1 MKFKTYLLIHR
12 YNMTFRLR
20 PISDKI
26 VIEQFSAE
34 DVSKG
39 GIIIPDTNKDKPLV
53 GKVLAVG
60 PGRYSEVLVEGD
72 NFIPMVVKE
81 GEIVFFGRFAG
92 IHIELEGKEYLVVRQ
107 DDVLVI
113 DDSYK
118 ETKNGTERSKAK

>member
-1 MKFKTYLLIHR
+1 
-12 YNMTFRLR
+12 MTFRLR

-60 PGRYSEVLVEGD
+60 PGKYSATPDEVVGEHL
-72 NFIPMVVKE
+72 IPMSVRE
-81 GEIVFFGRFAG
+81 GEVVFFGRYAG
-92 IHIELEGKEYLVVRQ
+92 IHIELEGKEYLVVNQ

-113 DDSYK
+113 DDNYK
-118 ETKNGTERSKAK
+118 KEAKSARTK

>member
-1 MKFKTYLLIHR
+1 
-12 YNMTFRLR
+12 MTFRLR

>member
-1 MKFKTYLLIHR
+1 MS
-12 YNMTFRLR
+12 FRLR

-60 PGRYSEVLVEGD
+60 PGRYSEVLTEGD

-92 IHIELEGKEYLVVRQ
+92 VHIELDGKEYLVVRQ

-113 DDSYK
+113 DDNYGGKS
-118 ETKNGTERSKAK
+118 GLKAK

>member
-1 MKFKTYLLIHR
+1 MS
-12 YNMTFRLR
+12 FRLR

-34 DVSKG
+34 DVSRG

-60 PGRYSEVLVEGD
+60 PGRYSERDMDDEITV
-72 NFIPMVVKE
+72 PMSVAVNDV
-81 GEIVFFGRFAG
+81 VFFGRFAG
-92 IHIELEGKEYLVVRQ
+92 VHIELEGKEYLVVRQ

-113 DDSYK
+113 DDNYS
-118 ETKNGTERSKAK
+118 RR

>member
-1 MKFKTYLLIHR
+1 
-12 YNMTFRLR
+12 MTFRLR

-60 PGRYSEVLVEGD
+60 PGRYSDNVED
-72 NFIPMVVKE
+72 FLIEMSVKE
-81 GEIVFFGRFAG
+81 GEVVFFGRFAG

-113 DDSYK
+113 DDNY
-118 ETKNGTERSKAK
+118 N

>member
-1 MKFKTYLLIHR
+1 MS
-12 YNMTFRLR
+12 FRLR

-60 PGRYSEVLVEGD
+60 MGRYSEVFPDSQSGGM
-72 NFIPMVVKE
+72 IPMEVKQ
-81 GEIVFFGRFAG
+81 GDVVFFSRFSG
-92 IHIELEGKEYLVVRQ
+92 VHIELEGKEYLVVKQ

-113 DDSYK
+113 DDDYSK
-118 ETKNGTERSKAK
+118 EPESGKRSKAK

>member
-1 MKFKTYLLIHR
+1 MS
-12 YNMTFRLR
+12 FRLR

-34 DVSKG
+34 DVSRG

-60 PGRYSEVLVEGD
+60 PGKYSDVLVEGD

-81 GEIVFFGRFAG
+81 GDIVFFGRFAG
-92 IHIELEGKEYLVVRQ
+92 IHVELEGKEYLVITQ
-107 DDVLVI
+107 SDVLVI
-113 DDSYK
+113 DDNYSK
-118 ETKNGTERSKAK
+118 EVKSGTERSKAK

>member
-1 MKFKTYLLIHR
+1 
-12 YNMTFRLR
+12 MTFRLR

-26 VIEQFSAE
+26 VLEQFSAE

-60 PGRYSEVLVEGD
+60 PGRYSDTGNEF
-72 NFIPMVVKE
+72 FIPVTVNV
-81 GEIVFFGRFAG
+81 GEVVFFGKFSG

-107 DDVLVI
+107 DDILVI
-113 DDSYK
+113 DDNYNK
-118 ETKNGTERSKAK
+118 EVKGGPKAK